1 MENKVKSR
9 LFTEADFLN
18 KKRYEHMDD

>member
-9 LFTEADFLN
+9 LFTEAGFLN
-18 KKRYEHMDD
+18 MKRYEHMDD